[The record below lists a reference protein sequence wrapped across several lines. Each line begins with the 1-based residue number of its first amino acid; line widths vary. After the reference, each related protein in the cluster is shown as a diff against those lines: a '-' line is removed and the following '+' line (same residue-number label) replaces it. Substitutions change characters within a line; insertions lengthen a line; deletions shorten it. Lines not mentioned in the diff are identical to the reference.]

1 MLFHST
7 IRQELM
13 RTFSATLV
21 VLVTVVLTMMLI
33 RTLGQASRGAVNPS
47 EVSLIL
53 GFTLLGNL
61 HIILTLSLFLSVGA
75 CLSRLFRDS
84 EIVIWCSSGVGLL
97 GFLRPIVRFCWPVWL
112 LIALLA
118 FGVWPWT
125 HQQNQEL
132 RERYKQRGDLE
143 RVAPGLFQSSASGNR
158 VFFVDK
164 NTVEG
169 QTARNV
175 FIATHENNRRLITSA
190 RSGRLT
196 DIDGER
202 FLVLE
207 NGQQLDLPDGDAS
220 ARLIQFDRLETKID
234 ATRRLAPQF
243 TAQATDTRDLW
254 RNPDRFNLA
263 ELAWRVGLVWAAI
276 NLCLLA
282 VAVARINPRAARSGQ
297 ILLGLFTF
305 IVYYNLINLGQS
317 WIANGKA
324 YWVTHLFNLHGS
336 ITLAALVWLAVRHG
350 HWHWR
355 LWPSRKEPA

>member
-7 IRQELM
+7 LRQELM

-33 RTLGQASRGAVNPS
+33 RTLGQASKGVVNPS

-53 GFTLLGNL
+53 GYTLLGNL

-75 CLSRLFRDS
+75 CLSRVFRDS
-84 EIVIWCSSGVGLL
+84 EMVIWCSSGVGLM
-97 GFLRPIVRFCWPVWL
+97 GFVRPIVRFCWPVWL

-158 VFFVDK
+158 VFFIDK
-164 NTVEG
+164 NTIDG

-196 DIDGER
+196 DIDGDR

-207 NGQQLDLPDGDAS
+207 NGQQLDLPDGDDG

-234 ATRRLAPQF
+234 TARRLAPQF
-243 TAQATDTRDLW
+243 TAQATDTLALLRE
-254 RNPDRFNLA
+254 PDRFNLA
-263 ELAWRVGLVWAAI
+263 ELAWRVGLVWASI

-282 VAVARINPRAARSGQ
+282 VAVARVNPRSARGGQ

-317 WIANGKA
+317 WIANGK
-324 YWVTHLFNLHGS
+324 THWLSHLWMLHGS
-336 ITLAALVWLAVRHG
+336 ITLMALALLNIRHG
-350 HWHWR
+350 QWHWR
-355 LWPSRKEPA
+355 LWPGRKERA

>member
-1 MLFHST
+1 
-7 IRQELM
+7 M

-33 RTLGQASRGAVNPS
+33 RTLGQASKGAVNPS

-53 GFTLLGNL
+53 GYTLLGNL

-75 CLSRLFRDS
+75 CLARLFRDS
-84 EIVIWCSSGVGLL
+84 EMVVWCSSGVGLMD
-97 GFLRPIVRFCWPVWL
+97 FLRPIVRFCWPVWL

-132 RERYKQRGDLE
+132 RERYRQRGDLE

-158 VFFVDK
+158 VFFIDK
-164 NTVEG
+164 NTIEG
-169 QTARNV
+169 QIARNV
-175 FIATHENNRRLITSA
+175 FIATQENNRRLITSA
-190 RSGRLT
+190 RSGKLT
-196 DIDGER
+196 DIDGDR

-207 NGQQLDLPDGDAS
+207 DGQQLDLPEHDDS

-243 TAQATDTRDLW
+243 TAQATGTQELW
-254 RNPDRFNLA
+254 RTPDRYNLA
-263 ELAWRVGLVWAAI
+263 ELAWRVGLVWASV
-276 NLCLLA
+276 NLCLMAL
-282 VAVARINPRAARSGQ
+282 AVARINPRAARSGQ

-317 WIANGKA
+317 WIANGRA
-324 YWVTHLFNLHGS
+324 NWLSHLLTLHGS
-336 ITLAALVWLAVRHG
+336 LTLASLALLAARHG
-350 HWHWR
+350 RWHWR
-355 LWPSRKEPA
+355 LWPARRGVA

>member
-33 RTLGQASRGAVNPS
+33 RTLGQASKGAVNPS

-53 GFTLLGNL
+53 GYTLMGNL

-84 EIVIWCSSGVGLL
+84 EMVIWCSSGVGLL
-97 GFLRPIVRFCWPVWL
+97 GFLRPVVRFCWPVWL

-132 RERYKQRGDLE
+132 RDRYKQRGDLE

-158 VFFVDK
+158 VFFIDK
-164 NTVEG
+164 NTIDG

-196 DIDGER
+196 AIDGER

-220 ARLIQFDRLETKID
+220 ARLIQFERLETKID
-234 ATRRLAPQF
+234 TTRRMAPQF
-243 TAQATDTRDLW
+243 TAQATDTQDLL

-276 NLCLLA
+276 NLCMLA

-324 YWVTHLFNLHGS
+324 HWLVHLLTLHGS
-336 ITLAALVWLAVRHG
+336 ITLSSLVLLAVRHG